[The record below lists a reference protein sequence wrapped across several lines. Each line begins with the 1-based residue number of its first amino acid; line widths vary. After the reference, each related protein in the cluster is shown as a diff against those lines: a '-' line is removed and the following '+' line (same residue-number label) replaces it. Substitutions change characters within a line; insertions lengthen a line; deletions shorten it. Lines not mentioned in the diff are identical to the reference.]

1 MCRSAEWLVEFF
13 DVPEHLTGRRLMQMF
28 LSIFLS
34 VAERSR
40 VGFVVFW
47 FRSWTVRLLICSK
60 IICESRGT
68 LMKWTAQGGGMGAFR
83 SESLGEQ
90 PEWTFRGPPDDV
102 NVPR

>member
-60 IICESRGT
+60 IISPAGAT
-68 LMKWTAQGGGMGAFR
+68 FIKWYVRREGMDVFR
-83 SESLGEQ
+83 SDSQ
-90 PEWTFRGPPDDV
+90 VR
-102 NVPR
+102 